1 MIRKRHF
8 AHVLLLTTASSLS
21 LVPSR
26 AEAQDTALAES
37 LFQEGQTLMRSG
49 KIPEACA
56 KLAASYAIESST
68 GTLINLATCQEKQG
82 KIASAW
88 AAFSKALPQAR
99 AEGRK
104 DRARYCQERVEAL
117 RPQLS
122 MLKVEISKDNPT
134 EGLNVLLN
142 GSELKSAL
150 WGAEMPVDPGVH
162 RVIAEAPGYQRM
174 ELSIEVGAKADRKVL
189 SVPALT
195 RAIESTEAQPST
207 PRAASPESIAL
218 DSHLKT
224 GEALPPKVYIAG
236 GAAIALGVGT
246 IITGLMYTGARGDF
260 DDANRSPLSSP
271 KDRQEKR
278 DSASTLG
285 TVSSVLG
292 ISSLAA
298 AGITFYLLNDTK
310 ERERS
315 VAIAGWVNPAGAG
328 IAVAS
333 RF

>member
-1 MIRKRHF
+1 
-8 AHVLLLTTASSLS
+8 
-21 LVPSR
+21 
-26 AEAQDTALAES
+26 
-37 LFQEGQTLMRSG
+37 
-49 KIPEACA
+49 
-56 KLAASYAIESST
+56 
-68 GTLINLATCQEKQG
+68 
-82 KIASAW
+82 
-88 AAFSKALPQAR
+88 
-99 AEGRK
+99 
-104 DRARYCQERVEAL
+104 
-117 RPQLS
+117 
-122 MLKVEISKDNPT
+122 
-134 EGLNVLLN
+134 
-142 GSELKSAL
+142 
-150 WGAEMPVDPGVH
+150 
-162 RVIAEAPGYQRM
+162 
-174 ELSIEVGAKADRKVL
+174 
-189 SVPALT
+189 
-195 RAIESTEAQPST
+195 
-207 PRAASPESIAL
+207 
-218 DSHLKT
+218 
-224 GEALPPKVYIAG
+224 VYIAG